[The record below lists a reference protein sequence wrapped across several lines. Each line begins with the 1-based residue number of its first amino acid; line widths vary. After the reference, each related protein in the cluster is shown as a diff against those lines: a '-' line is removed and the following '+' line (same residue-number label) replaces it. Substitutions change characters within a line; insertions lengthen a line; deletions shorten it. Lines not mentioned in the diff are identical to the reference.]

1 MAEEGTG
8 MVKKEKKARKKAEL
22 GTRKPRTV
30 YKPWEY
36 DYILFVGTRPRY
48 FKTIDDV
55 KAALQSSNARV
66 KRGDVKLT
74 LAELSAVEVEHSV
87 KVTCG
92 LIDGREDLGT
102 GETVTQVLAPV
113 NPPSGG

>member
-1 MAEEGTG
+1 MAEELG
-8 MVKKEKKARKKAEL
+8 VPKKEKKARKKAEP

-30 YKPWEY
+30 YKPWEFE
-36 DYILFVGTRPRY
+36 YILFTGTRPRY
-48 FKTIDDV
+48 FKTLDDV
-55 KAALQSSNARV
+55 KAALQSSNAKV

-74 LAELSAVEVEHSV
+74 LAELSLVEVEHSV
-87 KVTCG
+87 KVKCG

-113 NPPSGG
+113 NPPPGG